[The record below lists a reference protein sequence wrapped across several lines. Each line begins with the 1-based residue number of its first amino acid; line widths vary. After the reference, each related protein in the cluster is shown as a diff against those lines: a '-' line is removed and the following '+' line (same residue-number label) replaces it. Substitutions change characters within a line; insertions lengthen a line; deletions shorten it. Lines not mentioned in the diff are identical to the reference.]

1 MIATAESV
9 TDLKLYDLL
18 EEFIKLLRSGQGVP
32 VREFAKRFPEHAE
45 RITADFP
52 ALLMAEGIKPRVAV
66 SPAATE
72 GSNSQESVELLAGY
86 RVIRQIGQ
94 GGMGIVYEAEHP
106 RLSRRLAVKVL
117 PGHKRNKNL
126 VERFRREAEAASR
139 LNHPNIVPVFD
150 FGEHNGVP
158 YIAMPLVEGRSLDQL
173 LEEYRLVNR
182 SSAETACSAG
192 LLTMVTNTPWNQ
204 TGKASGQSLD
214 FPGSLIGPEADFRKL
229 AALGAEVAEALAHA
243 HEHGTIHRDIK
254 PGNLIL
260 DKEGKIWVTDFGL
273 AKVRD
278 DDSDLSRTGDVIG
291 TPRFMSPEQLRG
303 HCDERSDV
311 YSLGIT
317 LYEMASGVRAWD
329 SLNSAQLLRVRAS
342 AELPELSEQAPFVP
356 RALADIIMKACSSR
370 PEDRYQTAQELRV
383 VLTRF
388 AHGQKTGDRRRRS
401 RNGTSL
407 LDRRWIIVGC
417 SAGIPALTF
426 AALFAF
432 GLGPWAPAALTT
444 PEALISLVENDQH
457 REKVVAQL
465 PEMIEAAMTSKDANV
480 REKAGELTLRVVSEA
495 LQKSEA
501 NSEQKTQIKK
511 RVGEVI
517 EEYKKTGFVYDR
529 MNHPLTNAIRNLSL
543 ADEISKLTLAAED
556 KLASQMRIA
565 SVGEAIRNK
574 LFTVSEIEALVKLLP
589 EEAQVGPVTSGIKP
603 LQLLRFLMLLES
615 TIDHARERMTANQ
628 KKIQQD
634 LERQLAKEGVKL
646 PVGQGKIKLPKNL
659 SIPEMKGRSIPN
671 LKM

>member
-1 MIATAESV
+1 MIAPTESV
-9 TDLKLYDLL
+9 ADLQLYDLL
-18 EEFIKLLRSGQGVP
+18 DEFIKLLRSGQGIP
-32 VREFAKRFPEHAE
+32 VREFAKRYPEYAE

-66 SPAATE
+66 SSVVSKSGDPLEA
-72 GSNSQESVELLAGY
+72 VELLAGY

-126 VERFRREAEAASR
+126 VDRFRREAEAASR

-158 YIAMPLVEGRSLDQL
+158 YIAMPLVEGSSLDQML
-173 LEEYRLVNR
+173 NEYRAANR
-182 SSAETACSAG
+182 SSADTASSAG
-192 LLTMVTNTPWNQ
+192 LLTNAPWNR
-204 TGKASGQSLD
+204 TGIDADQNSAA
-214 FPGSLIGPEADFRKL
+214 PVHLIGPEADFRKL
-229 AALGAEVAEALAHA
+229 AALGADVAEALSHA

-260 DKEGKIWVTDFGL
+260 DKDGKIWVTDFGL

-303 HCDERSDV
+303 HCDERSDI

-342 AELPELSEQAPFVP
+342 AELPELSEQASFIPKP
-356 RALADIIMKACSSR
+356 LAEIIMKACSSR
-370 PEDRYQTAQELRV
+370 PEDRYQTAEELRV

-401 RNGTSL
+401 RHSTSL

-426 AALFAF
+426 AALFAL
-432 GLGPWAPAALTT
+432 GLGPWTPAALTT

-465 PEMIEAAMTSKDANV
+465 PDIIEAAMTSKDANV
-480 REKAGELTLRVVSEA
+480 REKVADLTLRVVSEA
-495 LQKSEA
+495 LKKSDA
-501 NSEQKTQIKK
+501 NGEQKTQIKK

-517 EEYKKTGFVYDR
+517 EEYKRTGFVYDK

-543 ADEISKLTLAAED
+543 ADEISKLTLSGED

-565 SVGEAIRNK
+565 SVGEGIRNK
-574 LFTVSEIEALVKLLP
+574 MFTASETGALLKLLP
-589 EEAQVGPVTSGIKP
+589 AKAQIGPVETGISP
-603 LQLLRFLMLLES
+603 LQLLRFLMLLDS
-615 TIDHARERMTANQ
+615 TFDIARERMTFNQ

-634 LERQLAKEGVKL
+634 LERQFAKEGIKL
-646 PVGQGKIKLPKNL
+646 PMGKGKIKLPKDL
-659 SIPEMKGRSIPN
+659 SIQDLKKKGLPIPQ
-671 LKM
+671 M